1 MDQISERERARLNS
15 LLRLDVINQPPNAML
30 NELAEVA
37 ALALDCPIAI
47 ISLVAKDRIWL
58 KASPGIDGIDQLAR
72 DEGLCGSAVAQDD
85 PWVVENAEID
95 VRTLANPLVA
105 GDFGL
110 RFYAGVPLKGSD
122 GNNLGMLAA
131 IDANP
136 RGVSEREL
144 TILKKLAEVV
154 VHLLETRLEERLL
167 EAVTSDA

>member
-1 MDQISERERARLNS
+1 MDQISEKERARVAS
-15 LLRLDVINQPPNAML
+15 LLRLDVIDQPPNAML
-30 NELAEVA
+30 DELAEVA

-47 ISLVAKDRIWL
+47 ISLVDKDRIWL
-58 KASPGIDGIDQLAR
+58 KSAAGIDGLDQLAR

-85 PWVVENAEID
+85 PWVVENAAVD

-131 IDANP
+131 IDAAP
-136 RGVSEREL
+136 RGVSEREI

-154 VHLLETRLEERLL
+154 VHLLETRLEDRLL
-167 EAVTSDA
+167 MPITSDA